1 MIQNQLKE
9 QLSLAMQVLFQHE
22 IAAEKLVIENTTA
35 DYVGDFTFVVFPFL
49 KISKKNPE
57 QTAEAIGNY
66 LIANFLL
73 VETFQVVKGFLNIS
87 IKENFWIDFLKN
99 TDASSQYGFQTANS
113 KEPVLVEYSS
123 PNTNKPLHLGHIR
136 NNLLGFSVAEI
147 LKANGHKVITC
158 NLVNDRGIH
167 ICKSMYAWMQY
178 GNGETPDTAGIK
190 GDHLVGKYYVVFDKQ
205 YKKEIEELR
214 LKGMSEEDAAKNAPC
229 ILAAQ
234 DLLVKWEANDA
245 ETVNIWKTM
254 NTWVYAGFDTTYKKL
269 GVNFDH
275 FYYESNTY
283 LLGKEIVQE
292 GLNKG
297 VFFTKENGSVW
308 IDLTADGLDQKLVLR
323 GDGTSVYI
331 TQDLGTAELK
341 FGDFHCNRSIYV
353 VGNEQEYHFKVLQ
366 LIASKLGK
374 SYAPGIY
381 HLSYGMVELPHG
393 KMKSREG
400 TVVDADDL
408 IHEMETTAEETTKAL
423 GKMEGE
429 TEENLK
435 ALYHT
440 IGMGALKYYLLKV
453 DPKKKMMFN
462 PEESIDFQGN
472 TGPFIQYTH
481 ARIRSVLRNANN
493 WDRNYNSSDIQ
504 LSKVE
509 KELLQKLYSYP
520 IIIQEAGKDLSP
532 GVICNYVF
540 ELAKIYSLFY
550 HDHQILKES
559 NLSQRSLRLA
569 ACELTANVI
578 RSSFALLGIQVPE
591 KM

>member
-9 QLSLAMQVLFQHE
+9 QLSLALKVLFQHE
-22 IAAEKLVIENTTA
+22 IAAEKLVIENTTS
-35 DYVGDFTFVVFPFL
+35 DYEGDFTFVVFPYL
-49 KISKKNPE
+49 KISRKNPE
-57 QTAEAIGNY
+57 QTAEAIGKY
-66 LIANFLL
+66 LTENFSS
-73 VETFQVVKGFLNIS
+73 VETFQVVKGFLNMS
-87 IKENFWIDFLKN
+87 IKEIFWIDFLKN
-99 TDASSQYGFQTANS
+99 TDANSQFGFQTPNS
-113 KEPVLVEYSS
+113 KESVLVEYSS

-178 GNGETPDTAGIK
+178 GNGETPETTGIK

-234 DLLVKWEANDA
+234 DLLVKWEANDT

-254 NTWVYAGFDTTYKKL
+254 NTWVYAGFDTTYEKL
-269 GVNFDH
+269 GVKFDH

-292 GLNKG
+292 GLGKG

-308 IDLTADGLDQKLVLR
+308 IDLTEDGLDQKLVLR

-435 ALYHT
+435 SLYHT

-481 ARIRSVLRNANN
+481 ARIRSVLRNAGN
-493 WDRNYNSSDIQ
+493 WDRNYDSSAIQ